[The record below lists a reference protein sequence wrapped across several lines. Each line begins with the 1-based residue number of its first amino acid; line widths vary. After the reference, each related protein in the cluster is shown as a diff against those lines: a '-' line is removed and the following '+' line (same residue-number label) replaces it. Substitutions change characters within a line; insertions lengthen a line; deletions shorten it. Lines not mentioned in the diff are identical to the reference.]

1 MKLKRLMLCFCLFV
15 FSAVLSVS
23 NIYAAEFVNTY
34 TEDEADFVFNFET
47 NKTEVAVGDEIT
59 LTLSFDKTPA
69 NGMSSCNFRV
79 VYDSTQLELLN
90 AETTDFTNEFSIGCA
105 IDDTDFSQ
113 EFENARQVVWAGAGF
128 NGIPIK
134 YTGLIAT
141 MNFKVKDTSVEKP
154 TIYMKEDSLSAG
166 LVDYNPETGTYKTS
180 MTHSKIY
187 LKSNVDSLHI
197 SHNATDFKKGDINKD
212 GRINVNDL
220 NYGLRGLTRNTLT
233 DEEKEIGD
241 VNGDNKFSVMD
252 ARKIL
257 RYIVGKI
264 PSLD

>member
-1 MKLKRLMLCFCLFV
+1 MKKVLFSLFLMVLAIGFV
-15 FSAVLSVS
+15 NS
-23 NIYAAEFVNTY
+23 NLYAAAFVNTY

-47 NKTEVAVGDEIT
+47 NKTEVAVGDEVTFT
-59 LTLSFDKTPA
+59 LKFDKTPTD
-69 NGMSSCNFRV
+69 GMSSCNFRV
-79 VYDSTQLELLN
+79 IYDSTQLEFLS
-90 AETTDFTNEFSIGCA
+90 AETTDFAKNFSIGFE

-166 LVDYNPETGTYKTS
+166 LVDYDPETESYKTS
-180 MTHSKIY
+180 VTHSKIY
-187 LKSNVDSLHI
+187 LKSNVDNLHI
-197 SHNATDFKKGDINKD
+197 SHNATDFKKGDINRD
-212 GRINVNDL
+212 GKVTVMDVR
-220 NYGLRGLTRNTLT
+220 YGLKALTKGTITSLET
-233 DEEKEIGD
+233 QIGD